1 MTRRLADWA
10 TSPNAPALF
19 VGASMVGALALQHIL
34 GWLPC
39 PLCVLQRLSAL
50 ALFMTLLLWRPTGT
64 RKGFLFLAGLA
75 AAAGAAAAGAHL
87 YLLWTPQTASCGP
100 GLALTVAKLVD
111 AMPLGAWFLEGAGAC
126 EDASYSIFGLP
137 LPLWSLAVH
146 VLAVGWAFWLQ
157 RKAVSA
163 A

>member
-1 MTRRLADWA
+1 MKSRLMSLAL
-10 TSPNAPALF
+10 SPNAPAGF
-19 VGASMVGALALQHIL
+19 VGASIVGALALQHVM

-50 ALFMTLLLWRPTGT
+50 ALFLALLLWRPSGG
-64 RKGFLFLAGLA
+64 RKGFLLLGGLATLAGV
-75 AAAGAAAAGAHL
+75 AAAGSHL
-87 YLLWTPQTASCGP
+87 YLLWTPQTATCGP

-126 EDASYSIFGLP
+126 EDARYSVLGLP

-146 VLAVGWAFWLQ
+146 VAATGWAFCLQ
-157 RKAVSA
+157 RKKASA
-163 A
+163 